1 MSQTKITRP
10 TVMEVNLGN
19 FNHNLEQI
27 RKIIKP
33 NTTIM
38 PIMKANA
45 YGTYLNTKPEIVNQ
59 FQIIG
64 VATVDEGIT
73 LRELGFQKEIFI
85 LNQPTNSE
93 LDKIIEND
101 LIIGLSA
108 KEFLTEIQK
117 QKKQVKV
124 HLEIETGM
132 GRTGIAF
139 QDIQKWLEEIEK
151 TPNLKVEGI
160 YTHLSVPDTDKTYT
174 KQQLETFQKAVE
186 LIKTKINKIKYIHA
200 LASNG
205 IVNFPEAQYN
215 LVRPGLLL
223 YGYSSQEKI
232 AEKLKLKPVTTLKSK
247 ITFLKEVEKQTS
259 ISYARTFITKRKSK
273 IATIPIGYAD
283 GIPRSLSNKGEVV
296 IKGKKVPIVG
306 MVCMDSIMVDVTDSK
321 EVNMGDEVFIWDND
335 QITLDDI
342 AHHCDTI
349 NYEMISTIS
358 TRVPRKFKN
367 EKGSGN

>member
-93 LDKIIEND
+93 LDKIIENN

-186 LIKTKINKIKYIHA
+186 LIKINKIKYIHA

-205 IVNFPEAQYN
+205 IVNFPEDQYN

-232 AEKLKLKPVTTLKSK
+232 AEKLKLKPVATLKSK

-358 TRVPRKFKN
+358 ARVPRKFKN
-367 EKGSGN
+367 EKGFGN